1 MPRSIWKGAISFGL
15 VSIPVSMYTAT
26 ENRSPSFKQL
36 RKGDNVPI
44 RYKRVA
50 ESDGQEVAWEDIVKG
65 YEFEKG
71 RYVVFTDEELEA
83 ASPGSSKLV
92 DIGQF
97 VDASEIDPIMYQ
109 KSYYLA
115 PDKTGL
121 KAYRIFERALEEKGV
136 VAIAK
141 VTIREKQHLATLRP
155 KDGVLVMET
164 MHWPDEIRAAE
175 FEELEGDVEIRDE
188 EVKMAEALI
197 ENLTRPFDPSEFVD
211 TTREAIEAAAAA
223 KVAGEEIVAPEA
235 PETTKVVDLLDALKA
250 SVEATKSQK
259 SQKSA

>member
-15 VSIPVSMYTAT
+15 ISIPVAMYTAT

-36 RKGDNVPI
+36 RKGDNSPI

-50 ESDGQEVAWEDIVKG
+50 EADGEEVPWDDIVKG

-83 ASPGSSKLV
+83 AHPGSSKLV
-92 DIGQF
+92 DVIQF
-97 VDASEIDPIMYQ
+97 VDESEIDPIMYQ

-115 PDKTGL
+115 PDQTGL
-121 KAYRIFERALEEKGV
+121 KAYRIFQKAIEEKGV

-141 VTIREKQHLATLRP
+141 VTIREKQHLATLRS

-175 FEELEGDVEIRDE
+175 FEELEGDVEVRDE
-188 EVKMAEALI
+188 EVQMAEALI
-197 ENLTRPFDPSEFVD
+197 ENLTRPFEAEAYVD
-211 TTREAIEAAAAA
+211 TTRQAIEEAAAK

-235 PETTKVVDLLDALKA
+235 PEPTKVVDLLEALKA
-250 SVEATKSQK
+250 SVEATKE
-259 SQKSA
+259 QKSA